1 MSNINKLVN
10 QSKLFVKKNAPTILT
25 VVGGVGVVATTVTAI
40 KSTPKA
46 LQLLEVAK
54 EEKGEELT
62 AFDKLIVAGPV
73 YIPTVLLGAS
83 TLACIFGANFLN
95 KRQQAALMSAY
106 ALLDSSFKEYRGKL
120 KELYGGEADT
130 RINEEIA
137 KDNFDSSI
145 VVEDDKQLFYDLY
158 SRRYFEST
166 IVDVQQAEY
175 ALNHELN
182 SRGEVTLNDWY
193 SLIGL
198 DPIDGGEALGW
209 SSGLCF
215 EYYWK
220 SWIDFNHHKTTMDDG
235 LECTIIEL
243 LNEPMIE
250 YLEY

>member
-1 MSNINKLVN
+1 MSNMNKLLD
-10 QSKLFVKKNAPTILT
+10 QTRLFVKKNAPTILT
-25 VVGGVGVVATTVTAI
+25 CVGGVGVVATTVTAI

-46 LQLLEVAK
+46 LRLLEEAK
-54 EEKGEELT
+54 EDKGEELT
-62 AFDKLIVAGPV
+62 HVEKVIVAGPV

-106 ALLDSSFKEYRGKL
+106 ALLDRSFKEYRGKL
-120 KELYGGEADT
+120 KELYGGEADI

-158 SRRYFEST
+158 SKRYFEST

-175 ALNHELN
+175 ELNHELN
-182 SRGEVTLNDWY
+182 SRGEVKLNDWY
-193 SLIGL
+193 GLIGL
-198 DPIDGGEALGW
+198 DPIEGGEALGW

-220 SWIDFNHHKTTMDDG
+220 SWIDFNHHKAVMDDG

-243 LNEPMIE
+243 MNEPMIE